1 MLTRAEIEINAKT
14 IRNYLETLGT
24 GNFSSAGGRLG
35 GFGWVTIKFKGFP
48 SKALKYSAIKID
60 EDWSQTYIY
69 FKTCGISQEN
79 SNRKLNNLSI
89 SLF

>member
-14 IRNYLETLGT
+14 VRNYLETLGT

-48 SKALKYSAIKID
+48 SKALKYSAIGPKHIYISKRAASAGKI
-60 EDWSQTYIY
+60 Q
-69 FKTCGISQEN
+69 
-79 SNRKLNNLSI
+79 SNIK
-89 SLF
+89 